1 MTLWIPFL
9 IFRKFSGVVSPRQYF
24 KGNSWG
30 QSKVLWI
37 MFSRQYYLHPQLFWT
52 VTNSIGDKFYA
63 VVSCQN
69 FHCYPWM
76 AHSCIVLIS
85 FTPTMTSSPDYAS
98 LTSLLWHTATYQ
110 GLSKVNFSSSFPSS
124 QSQLSIPRLWLL
136 IGWKVKTK
144 EKGTAEG
151 RTCNTGLVFTND
163 IECFL
168 RPRQWFGE
176 KQKPEPGFSLLKHCT
191 MRAPSQ
197 A

>member
-1 MTLWIPFL
+1 
-9 IFRKFSGVVSPRQYF
+9 
-24 KGNSWG
+24 
-30 QSKVLWI
+30 
-37 MFSRQYYLHPQLFWT
+37 MFSRQYYLHPQLIWT

-76 AHSCIVLIS
+76 AHSCIVLIG
-85 FTPTMTSSPDYAS
+85 FTPTMTSPDYAS

-124 QSQLSIPRLWLL
+124 QSQLSIQKLWPV
-136 IGWKVKTK
+136 IGGKVKAK

-176 KQKPEPGFSLLKHCT
+176 KQKPGPGFSLLKHCT

-197 A
+197 T